1 MAEKESSMFEKQSIT
16 GYINLD
22 IDIYKSIGEEEKTNS
37 WYQACI
43 ENILWEKGYIKIFG
57 KTHQIPR
64 LQAWYADVG
73 IEYSYSGKKL
83 HRHNWNKTLLE
94 IKERIEDIT
103 SYKFNS
109 VLANLYRD
117 GNDSMGLHSD
127 NEKELGDKP
136 VIASLSLGEA
146 RDIHFKHK
154 KIKKSL
160 DIPQSNGQLLV
171 MHGKTQEYW
180 KHEIKKTKKIKKP
193 RINLTFRNIIT
204 N

>member
-1 MAEKESSMFEKQSIT
+1 MIKKEAIT
-16 GYINLD
+16 GYEDLE
-22 IDIYKSIGEEEKTNS
+22 IDLYQDKRLEEKKD
-37 WYQACI
+37 
-43 ENILWEKGYIKIFG
+43 LWFESCLHDLDWETGFITIFG

-64 LQAWYADVG
+64 LQAWYADNK
-73 IEYSYSGKKL
+73 IEYTYSGKKL
-83 HRHNWNKTLLE
+83 QRHDWNKLLLE
-94 IKERIEDIT
+94 IKEEIENIT
-103 SYKFNS
+103 SFKFNS

-127 NEKELGDKP
+127 DEKELGKKP

-146 RDIHFKHK
+146 REIYFKHK
-154 KIKKSL
+154 NKKL
-160 DIPQSNGQLLV
+160 NLIIPQASGQLLV

>member
-1 MAEKESSMFEKQSIT
+1 MGASLIKKEAIT
-16 GYINLD
+16 GYEDLE
-22 IDIYKSIGEEEKTNS
+22 IDLYQDKRLEEKKD
-37 WYQACI
+37 
-43 ENILWEKGYIKIFG
+43 LWFESCLHDLNWETGYIKIFG

-64 LQAWYADVG
+64 LQAWYADNE
-73 IEYSYSGKKL
+73 IEYTYSRKKL
-83 HRHNWNKTLLE
+83 QRHNWNNLLLE
-94 IKERIEDIT
+94 IKEKIENIT
-103 SYKFNS
+103 SFKFNS

-127 NEKELGDKP
+127 DEKELGQKP
-136 VIASLSLGEA
+136 VIASLSLGES
-146 RDIHFKHK
+146 REIYFKHK
-154 KIKKSL
+154 NKKL
-160 DIPQSNGQLLV
+160 NLIIPQTNGQLLV

>member
-1 MAEKESSMFEKQSIT
+1 LIKKEAIT
-16 GYINLD
+16 GYEDLE
-22 IDIYKSIGEEEKTNS
+22 IDLYQDKRLEEKKD
-37 WYQACI
+37 
-43 ENILWEKGYIKIFG
+43 LWFESCLHDLNWETGFIKIFG

-64 LQAWYADVG
+64 LQAWYADNE
-73 IEYSYSGKKL
+73 IEYTYSGKKL
-83 HRHNWNKTLLE
+83 QRHNWNNLLLE
-94 IKERIEDIT
+94 IKEKIENIT
-103 SYKFNS
+103 SFKFNS

-127 NEKELGDKP
+127 DEKELGEKP
-136 VIASLSLGEA
+136 VIASLSLGET
-146 RDIHFKHK
+146 REIYFKHK
-154 KIKKSL
+154 NKKL
-160 DIPQSNGQLLV
+160 NLIIPQASGQLIV

>member
-1 MAEKESSMFEKQSIT
+1 MIKKEAIT
-16 GYINLD
+16 GYEDLE
-22 IDIYKSIGEEEKTNS
+22 IDLYQDKRLEEKKD
-37 WYQACI
+37 
-43 ENILWEKGYIKIFG
+43 LWFKSCLHDINWETGFIKIFG

-64 LQAWYADVG
+64 LQAWYADNE
-73 IEYSYSGKKL
+73 IEYTYSGKKL
-83 HRHNWNKTLLE
+83 QRHDWNSLLLE
-94 IKERIEDIT
+94 IKEKIENIT
-103 SYKFNS
+103 SFKFNS

-127 NEKELGDKP
+127 YERELGKKP
-136 VIASLSLGEA
+136 VIASLSLGET
-146 RDIHFKHK
+146 REIYFKHK
-154 KIKKSL
+154 NKKFNL
-160 DIPQSNGQLLV
+160 IIPQASGQLIV

>member
-1 MAEKESSMFEKQSIT
+1 MGASLIKKEAIT
-16 GYINLD
+16 GYEDLE
-22 IDIYKSIGEEEKTNS
+22 IDLYQDKRLEEKKD
-37 WYQACI
+37 
-43 ENILWEKGYIKIFG
+43 LWFKSCLHDLNWETGFIKIFG

-64 LQAWYADVG
+64 LQAWYADNE
-73 IEYSYSGKKL
+73 IEYTYSGKKL
-83 HRHNWNKTLLE
+83 QRHNWNNLLLE
-94 IKERIEDIT
+94 IKEKIENIT
-103 SYKFNS
+103 SFKFNS

-127 NEKELGDKP
+127 DEKELGKKP
-136 VIASLSLGEA
+136 VIASLSLGES
-146 RDIHFKHK
+146 REIYFKHK
-154 KIKKSL
+154 NKKL
-160 DIPQSNGQLLV
+160 NLIIPQVSGQLIV

>member
-1 MAEKESSMFEKQSIT
+1 MIKKEAIT
-16 GYINLD
+16 GYEDLE
-22 IDIYKSIGEEEKTNS
+22 IDLYQDKRLEEKKD
-37 WYQACI
+37 
-43 ENILWEKGYIKIFG
+43 LWFESCLHDLDWETGFITIFG

-64 LQAWYADVG
+64 LQAWYADNEV
-73 IEYSYSGKKL
+73 EYTYSGKKL
-83 HRHNWNKTLLE
+83 QRHNWNNLLLE
-94 IKERIEDIT
+94 IKEKIENIT
-103 SYKFNS
+103 SFKFNS

-127 NEKELGDKP
+127 DEKELGKNP
-136 VIASLSLGEA
+136 VIASLSLGET
-146 RDIHFKHK
+146 REIYFKHK
-154 KIKKSL
+154 NKKL
-160 DIPQSNGQLLV
+160 NLIIPQVSDQLIV

>member
-1 MAEKESSMFEKQSIT
+1 MIKKEAIT
-16 GYINLD
+16 GYEDLE
-22 IDIYKSIGEEEKTNS
+22 IDLYQDKRLEEKKD
-37 WYQACI
+37 
-43 ENILWEKGYIKIFG
+43 LWFESCLHDLDWETGFITIFG

-64 LQAWYADVG
+64 LQAWYADNKV
-73 IEYSYSGKKL
+73 EYTYSGKKL
-83 HRHNWNKTLLE
+83 QRHNWNNLLLE
-94 IKERIEDIT
+94 IKEKIENIT
-103 SYKFNS
+103 SFKFNS

-127 NEKELGDKP
+127 DEKELGKKP
-136 VIASLSLGEA
+136 VIASLSLGET
-146 RDIHFKHK
+146 REIYFKHK
-154 KIKKSL
+154 NKKL
-160 DIPQSNGQLLV
+160 NLIIPQASGQLLV

>member
-1 MAEKESSMFEKQSIT
+1 MIKKEAIT
-16 GYINLD
+16 GYEDLE
-22 IDIYKSIGEEEKTNS
+22 IDLYQDKRLEEKKD
-37 WYQACI
+37 
-43 ENILWEKGYIKIFG
+43 LWFESCLHDLNWETGFIKIFG

-64 LQAWYADVG
+64 LQAWYADNE
-73 IEYSYSGKKL
+73 IEYTYSGKKL
-83 HRHNWNKTLLE
+83 QRHNWNNLLLE
-94 IKERIEDIT
+94 IKEKIENIT
-103 SYKFNS
+103 SFKFNS

-127 NEKELGDKP
+127 DEKELGNKP
-136 VIASLSLGEA
+136 VIASLSLGET
-146 RDIHFKHK
+146 REIYFKHK
-154 KIKKSL
+154 NKKL
-160 DIPQSNGQLLV
+160 NLIIPQASGQLIV